1 MKIKNIKDNIYDYVS
16 FYIYFIMKKMCYNE
30 NGGNMKETLSNLKK
44 VYEYGKKYK
53 KALIYQMICCIFF
66 ITFNIVIPIITS
78 KQLVYITDSMFSQLL
93 IASIAV
99 LVINIINNL
108 FRVLLRRNTQ
118 IFFRGTTKD
127 LQVALGREIL
137 KIEVSEVDKN
147 STGTF
152 VQRLGSDTDELS
164 RIFTMG
170 MGNLTGI
177 LTDIGI
183 FVAVFIIDKTIFCFY
198 LIASLILTLFHLIK
212 VKKVGEKDILFRKQR
227 DKTSGLSTE
236 LIRGVRDIKMLNAKH
251 SFMNNL
257 EDNIEELSQKQFDM
271 RNVEM
276 DYNCLI
282 GILQSLFEFLII
294 IILIYLIDNKG
305 LLVANAIVLF
315 SYRNRLLAN
324 LMENTGNLLT
334 ELKSFNISSKR
345 VFAILENKEFEK
357 EKFGKRHLEKVKG
370 NFEFKNVSFGYN
382 ENQVLNDLSFK
393 VKANETVGFVGKS
406 GVGKTT
412 IFSLLCKLY
421 SINDGEIKIDGVN
434 INELDEESIRNNI
447 TIISQNPYI
456 FNMSIKDNLKL
467 VKDNVTDEEI
477 KHACE
482 LACLDEFIETLPDKY
497 DTVVGEGGV
506 TLSGGQRQRLAIARA
521 FIQETEIILFDEATS
536 ALDNETQA
544 KIQQA
549 INNLKENY
557 TILIIAHRLST
568 IINCDRILVLDNG
581 KVIDE
586 GNHKELLKRNKVYK
600 KLYESEMLEK

>member
-1 MKIKNIKDNIYDYVS
+1 
-16 FYIYFIMKKMCYNE
+16 
-30 NGGNMKETLSNLKK
+30 MKETLSNLKK
-44 VYEYGKKYK
+44 VYKYGKKYK
-53 KALIYQMICCIFF
+53 KALIYQIICSIFF
-66 ITFNIVIPIITS
+66 ITFNIILPIITS
-78 KQLVYITDSMFSQLL
+78 KQLVYITDSMFYQLL
-93 IASIAV
+93 IATITV

-118 IFFRGTTKD
+118 IFFRGTTRD
-127 LQVALGREIL
+127 LQVALGKEIL

-170 MGNLTGI
+170 MGHLTGI

-183 FVAVFIIDKTIFCFY
+183 FVAVFIINKTIFLFY
-198 LIASLILTLFHLIK
+198 FISSLILTLFHLIK

-257 EDNIEELSQKQFDM
+257 EDNINDLSQKQFDM

-282 GILQSLFEFLII
+282 GILQSLFEFLIV
-294 IILIYLIDNKG
+294 IILIYLIDEKS

-315 SYRNRLLAN
+315 SYRNRLLTN
-324 LMENTGNLLT
+324 LMEKTGDLLT

-345 VFAILENKEFEK
+345 VFAILENKEFKK
-357 EKFGKRHLEKVKG
+357 EKFGKKHLDKVKG
-370 NFEFKNVSFGYN
+370 DFEFKNVTFGYN
-382 ENQVLNDLSFK
+382 ENKVLNDLSFK

-421 SINDGEIKIDGVN
+421 SIDTGEIKIDGVN
-434 INELDEESIRNNI
+434 INDLDEESIRNNI

-467 VKDNVTDEEI
+467 VKDNIPDEEI
-477 KHACE
+477 KQACK
-482 LACLDEFIETLPDKY
+482 LACLDEFIEALPDKY

>member
-1 MKIKNIKDNIYDYVS
+1 
-16 FYIYFIMKKMCYNE
+16 
-30 NGGNMKETLSNLKK
+30 MKETLFNLKK
-44 VYEYGKKYK
+44 VYKYGKKYK
-53 KALIYQMICCIFF
+53 KALIYQIICCIFF
-66 ITFNIVIPIITS
+66 ITFNIILPIIPS
-78 KQLVYITDSMFSQLL
+78 KQLVYITDSMFYQLF

-99 LVINIINNL
+99 LIINIVNNL

-118 IFFRGTTKD
+118 IFFRGTTRD
-127 LQVALGREIL
+127 LQVALGKEIL

-170 MGNLTGI
+170 MGHLTGI

-183 FVAVFIIDKTIFCFY
+183 FVAVFIINKTIFCFY
-198 LIASLILTLFHLIK
+198 FIASLILTLFHLIK
-212 VKKVGEKDILFRKQR
+212 VKKVGEKDVLFRKQR

-236 LIRGVRDIKMLNAKH
+236 LIRGVRDIKMLNAKY

-257 EDNIEELSQKQFDM
+257 EDNINDLSQKQFDM

-282 GILQSLFEFLII
+282 GILQSLFEFLIV
-294 IILIYLIDNKG
+294 IILIYLIDNKE

-315 SYRNRLLAN
+315 SYRSRLLTN
-324 LMENTGNLLT
+324 LMEKTGDLLT

-345 VFAILENKEFEK
+345 VFAILENKEFKK
-357 EKFGKRHLEKVKG
+357 EKFGKKHLDKVKG
-370 NFEFKNVSFGYN
+370 NFEFKNVTFGYN
-382 ENQVLNDLSFK
+382 ENKVLNDISFK

-406 GVGKTT
+406 GTGKTT

-421 SINDGEIKIDGVN
+421 SIDTGQIKIDGIS

-467 VKDNVTDEEI
+467 VKDNITDDEI
-477 KHACE
+477 KQACK